1 MIRRLATSTRGLR
14 KFGGRL
20 FAMGHGLLSDCDVQP
35 GCVEMRIALAQ
46 AAFVGA
52 PIVIIAILFM
62 AVLP

>member
-1 MIRRLATSTRGLR
+1 MIRRLAATTHGLR
-14 KFGGRL
+14 QFGGRL
-20 FAMGHGLLSDCDVQP
+20 FVMGQALISDRDVQP
-35 GCVEMRIALAQ
+35 GRVEVRIALAQ